1 MPRAL
6 SIQRSIVPAGDRA
19 KYLER
24 IRVKREHYKNAGCQF
39 WVFEE
44 AALSGAFIEFIEAPS
59 AQALSAGHA
68 ASPGMVLDPSRI
80 YTELEFT

>member
-6 SIQRSIVPAGDRA
+6 SIQRSIVPAGERD

-24 IRVKREHYKNAGCQF
+24 LKTRRAHYERAGCKF

-44 AALSGAFIEFIEAPS
+44 AALTGAFIEFTEAS
-59 AQALSAGHA
+59 DAAKLAAAHA
-68 ASPGMVLDPSRI
+68 ASPDRVLDPARI
-80 YTELEFT
+80 YTEVELS